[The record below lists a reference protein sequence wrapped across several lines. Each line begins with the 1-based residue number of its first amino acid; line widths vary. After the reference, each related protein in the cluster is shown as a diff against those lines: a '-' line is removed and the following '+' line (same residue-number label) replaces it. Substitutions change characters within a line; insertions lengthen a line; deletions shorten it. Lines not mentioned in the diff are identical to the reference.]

1 MSAAG
6 QPSGQPPLLIEPVV
20 AWPRQAEA
28 GGDYLVT
35 VDLRGPLPAPD
46 GTPAQWPYPEE
57 EFTFTVTLDG
67 TPHFD
72 CAALG
77 EPNVVLHRFG
87 GTYGP
92 ARFRVSAG
100 TDPGPAALWLTVS
113 NQWGVPVRTA
123 ELRSR
128 IRTAGADAAV
138 PAPGGPTPP
147 SVPRT
152 PLPHRPPAT
161 VRPDPDRQ
169 TVTISFAGLDRA
181 WAAWIGDRLERR
193 GVRVAPLRRG
203 SAAEVP
209 PAALLRDLTLAP
221 GRALLVLNTPYFGH
235 GTHPPEQWNAA
246 LREVVAPDPDR
257 FAAVSVTG
265 DPLPAEAS
273 LLAPAALHGLRA
285 EEAERRLLDRLGLPS
300 EPLAEDPERAR
311 TGPRFPADTPQVWG
325 AVPRRNTRFTG
336 REALLDEVHDLLGG
350 PGPGTLTLHGMSG
363 VGKTQLAAEYAHR
376 LGPEYDVVWW
386 VDARD
391 RAGCRRQLAELAPR
405 LGLRTGQEYGER
417 LRAVRDALGR
427 GEPYSRW
434 LLVLDGADEPG
445 EIESLVPTGPG
456 HVLVTSRNPE
466 WGSHGSGLLEVPV
479 YSRDESIAFIR
490 SRAHGPTRAEA
501 GRLAEALGDLPL
513 LLAQTVGWLNDSD
526 RSVDEYLA
534 LLADGDGTEGDARSA
549 AEDFP
554 PAFGTAW
561 SILLAELRE
570 RAPESVVLLR
580 LCTFFAPGLV
590 PVHLLRSMPP
600 DGLPDSV
607 AGLLADP
614 RRWERA
620 VGHLRRHS
628 VVRVEPDPEQPE
640 RESLYMH
647 RAVHQMAHKAMPE
660 EVRRDLVDVV
670 RRALAAADRGRPSAP
685 EQWPRYAEIVPHLKY
700 ADVLATTDEAVQTLV
715 LDCLRYLYLS
725 GEYGAGVRLGGHA
738 TRIWRALLG
747 DQHPLVWELTHH
759 YANLLRA
766 AGDFHRTMEI
776 ERAAVRQLSEQRGE
790 RDPVLL
796 RALGGLAADLRG
808 LGHYAEA
815 LEISRRVHGAYRELL
830 GDQDTR
836 TLNARNNVGVSLRLL
851 GRYQDALDVDLPTLR
866 ERRRVLGDRH
876 PWTLGSETTC
886 AVDLR
891 LLGRHEEAVSR
902 QDANWRQAR
911 AALGAHSRQT
921 LLAAHNLALC
931 RYAVGDTDEAAHHA
945 GQALELAERVLGD
958 SDPLVLMLLASRS
971 CLAREHGDLGL
982 AGALSER
989 VVGRYEETLTAGHPY
1004 AAGARANHALLLHRA
1019 GEGEGAPALADAA
1032 LADMA
1037 AAVGPDHPWTLG
1049 CALNAAM
1056 LHGDAGDTDRA
1067 LTLSRD
1073 TAGTAGR
1080 VLGPAHPF
1088 TLSADVALA
1097 AGLRGHGPRGQAD
1110 AVERRALEGLAA
1122 VLGPRHPRTLSAR
1135 ARQRPFWDF
1144 EPQRT

>member
-6 QPSGQPPLLIEPVV
+6 RPSGQPLLIEPVV

-35 VDLRGPLPAPD
+35 VDLRGPLPSPD
-46 GTPAQWPYPEE
+46 GTPAQWPYSEE

-67 TPHFD
+67 APHFD

-77 EPNVVLHRFG
+77 EPNLVLHRFG

-100 TDPGPAALWLTVS
+100 TDLGPASLWLTVS
-113 NQWGVPVRTA
+113 NPWGVPVRKA
-123 ELRSR
+123 ELRCE
-128 IRTAGADAAV
+128 ICPATADATV
-138 PAPGGPTPP
+138 RPPGGPTSPC
-147 SVPRT
+147 VPRV
-152 PLPHRPPAT
+152 PPRHRRPAP
-161 VRPDPDRQ
+161 VRPDPDRR

-181 WAAWIGDRLERR
+181 WAAWIRDRLERR

-203 SAAEVP
+203 SPADVR

-221 GRALLVLNTPYFGH
+221 GRVLLVLDTPYFGH
-235 GTHPPEQWNAA
+235 GTHPPAEWNAA
-246 LREVVAPDPDR
+246 LREVVAPDPSR

-265 DPLPAEAS
+265 ATLPSEVS
-273 LLAPAALHGLRA
+273 LLAPVVLHGLRA

-300 EPLAEDPERAR
+300 EPLTEDAARAPA
-311 TGPRFPADTPQVWG
+311 GPRFPADPPGVWG

-336 REALLDEVHDLLGG
+336 REALLDEMHDRLGG
-350 PGPGTLTLHGMSG
+350 PGLDTGTLTLHGMSG

-386 VDARD
+386 VNARD
-391 RAGCRRQLAELAPR
+391 RADCRRQLAELAPR

-417 LRAVRDALGR
+417 LRAVRDALRR
-427 GEPYSRW
+427 GEPYARW
-434 LLVLDGADEPG
+434 LLVLDGADEPE
-445 EIESLVPTGPG
+445 EIENLVPTGPG

-466 WGSHGSGLLEVPV
+466 WGRYGGGLLEVPV
-479 YSRDESIAFIR
+479 YTRDESIAFIR
-490 SRAHGPTRAEA
+490 RRASGPTPAEA

-513 LLAQTVGWLNDSD
+513 LLAQTVGWLSDSD

-534 LLADGDGTEGDARSA
+534 LLADGTDGEVRNGS
-549 AEDFP
+549 EDFP
-554 PAFGTAW
+554 PAFRTAW

-570 RAPESVVLLR
+570 TAPESVVLLR
-580 LCTFFAPGLV
+580 LCSFFAPGLV
-590 PVHLLRSMPP
+590 PVHLLRSMPH

-607 AGLLADP
+607 AGLLTDP
-614 RRWERA
+614 RLWDRA

-628 VVRVEPDPEQPE
+628 VVRAEPDPEEPE
-640 RESLYMH
+640 RENLYVH

-738 TRIWRALLG
+738 TRIWRSLLG

-776 ERAAVRQLSEQRGE
+776 ERAAVRHLSEQRGE

-815 LEISRRVHGAYRELL
+815 LEISQRVLGTYREVL

-836 TLNARNNVGVSLRLL
+836 TLNAQNNVGVSLRLL
-851 GRYQDALDVDLPTLR
+851 GRYEDALNVDLPTLR

-876 PWTLGSETTC
+876 PWTLGSETSC

-891 LLGRHEEAVSR
+891 LLGRHAEALSR
-902 QDANWRQAR
+902 QDANRR
-911 AALGAHSRQT
+911 LVSETLGAHHRLT

-931 RYAVGDTDEAAHHA
+931 RSAVGDTDEAAHHV

-971 CLAREHGDLGL
+971 CLAREHGDLDL
-982 AGALSER
+982 ARELSER

-1019 GEGEGAPALADAA
+1019 GEGDRAPALADAA
-1032 LADMA
+1032 LADMDA
-1037 AAVGPDHPWTLG
+1037 GVGHDHPWTLG
-1049 CALNAAM
+1049 CALNAAI
-1056 LHGDAGDTDRA
+1056 LHAGAGDADRA

-1073 TAGTAGR
+1073 TAGTAAR

-1088 TLSADVALA
+1088 TLLAGVALA
-1097 AGLRGHGPRGQAD
+1097 AELRVRGRRGQAD
-1110 AVERRALEGLAA
+1110 AVQSQALEGLVA

-1135 ARQRPFWDF
+1135 ARRAPFWDF

>member
-6 QPSGQPPLLIEPVV
+6 ESSGQPLLIEPVV

-35 VDLRGPLPAPD
+35 VDLRGPLPSPD
-46 GTPAQWPYPEE
+46 GTPARWPYAEE

-67 TPHFD
+67 APHFD

-77 EPNVVLHRFG
+77 EPGVVLHRFG

-100 TDPGPAALWLTVS
+100 PDLGPASLWLTVS

-123 ELRSR
+123 ELRCE
-128 IRTAGADAAV
+128 IRTATAGAAV
-138 PAPGGPTPP
+138 RHPGGPPPP
-147 SVPRT
+147 SVPRA
-152 PLPHRPPAT
+152 PVRQRPPTPA
-161 VRPDPDRQ
+161 RPDPDRR

-181 WAAWIGDRLERR
+181 WAAWIQDRLERR
-193 GVRVAPLRRG
+193 GVRVVPLRRG
-203 SAAEVP
+203 SPAEVP
-209 PAALLRDLTLAP
+209 PAALLRDLTLGP
-221 GRALLVLNTPYFGH
+221 GRALLVLDAPYFGH
-235 GTHPPEQWNAA
+235 GTHPPEAWNAA
-246 LREVVAPDPDR
+246 LREVVAPDPSR
-257 FAAVSVTG
+257 FAAVSVSGAT
-265 DPLPAEAS
+265 LPSEVVS

-300 EPLAEDPERAR
+300 EPLAEDAARAPA
-311 TGPRFPADTPQVWG
+311 GPRFPADPPDVWG

-336 REALLDEVHDLLGG
+336 REALLEQIHDLLGG
-350 PGPGTLTLHGMSG
+350 TGPGAGTLTLHGMSG

-391 RAGCRRQLAELAPR
+391 RADCRRQLAELAPR

-417 LRAVRDALGR
+417 LRAVRDALRR

-434 LLVLDGADEPG
+434 LVVLDGADEPE
-445 EIESLVPTGPG
+445 EIENLVPTGPG

-466 WGSHGSGLLEVPV
+466 WGGYGGGLLEVPV
-479 YSRDESIAFIR
+479 YTRDESIDFIR
-490 SRAHGPTRAEA
+490 RRAPGPTPAEA
-501 GRLAEALGDLPL
+501 DRLAEALGDLPL
-513 LLAQTVGWLNDSD
+513 LLAQTVGWLSDSD
-526 RSVDEYLA
+526 RSVDAYLA
-534 LLADGDGTEGDARSA
+534 LLADGTDGDARTGP
-549 AEDFP
+549 EDFP
-554 PAFGTAW
+554 PAFRTAW
-561 SILLAELRE
+561 SILLAELQE
-570 RAPESVVLLR
+570 TAPESVVLLR
-580 LCTFFAPGLV
+580 LCSFFAPGLV
-590 PVHLLRSMPP
+590 PVHLLRSMPH

-607 AGLLADP
+607 AGLLTDP
-614 RRWERA
+614 RTWDRA

-628 VVRVEPDPEQPE
+628 VVRVEPDPQAPE
-640 RESLYMH
+640 REHLYVH

-685 EQWPRYAEIVPHLKY
+685 EQWPSYAEIVPHLKY
-700 ADVLATTDEAVQTLV
+700 ADVLAATDEAVQTLV

-738 TRIWRALLG
+738 ARIWRSLLG

-776 ERAAVRQLSEQRGE
+776 ERAAVRHLSEQRGE
-790 RDPVLL
+790 RDPLLL

-815 LEISRRVHGAYRELL
+815 LEISRRVHGTYRELF

-836 TLNARNNVGVSLRLL
+836 TLNAQNNVGVSLRLL
-851 GRYQDALDVDLPTLR
+851 GRYEDALDVDLPTLA

-876 PWTLGSETTC
+876 PWTLGSETSC

-891 LLGRHEEAVSR
+891 LLGRYAQALSR
-902 QDANWRQAR
+902 QDANWRLVR
-911 AALGAHSRQT
+911 ETLGDHHRLT

-931 RYAVGDTDEAAHHA
+931 HHAVGDTDEAAHHV
-945 GQALELAERVLGD
+945 GRALEPAERVLGD
-958 SDPLVLMLLASRS
+958 SDPLVLMLIASRS
-971 CLAREHGDLGL
+971 CLAREDGDLDL
-982 AGALSER
+982 ARELSER
-989 VVGRYEETLTAGHPY
+989 VVGRYAETLTAGHPY
-1004 AAGARANHALLLHRA
+1004 AAGARANHALLLHRT
-1019 GEGEGAPALADAA
+1019 GEAERALALADPALAAMD
-1032 LADMA
+1032 
-1037 AAVGPDHPWTLG
+1037 AAVGHDHPWTLG
-1049 CALNAAM
+1049 CAHNAAL
-1056 LHGDAGDTDRA
+1056 LHADAGDADRA
-1067 LTLSRD
+1067 LALSRD
-1073 TAGTAGR
+1073 TAGTAAR
-1080 VLGPAHPF
+1080 VLGPTHPF
-1088 TLSADVALA
+1088 TLFAEVALA
-1097 AGLRGHGPRGQAD
+1097 AELRVRGRRGQAD
-1110 AVERRALEGLAA
+1110 AVHGQALEGLAA
-1122 VLGPRHPRTLSAR
+1122 ALGPRHPRTRSAR
-1135 ARQRPFWDF
+1135 ARRAPFWDF